1 MQKANR
7 IFKELEKLYPVV
19 RAELDFTSDF
29 QLLIAVV
36 LSAQTTD
43 VGVNRVTPGLFK
55 KYPTAFEL
63 SEAKFEDVHSL
74 IKTIGLANTKA
85 RNIIALSKRL
95 VEEKDGVVPADFDYL
110 ISLPGVGRKTANVVL
125 GEAFRI
131 PAIPVDTH
139 VLRVSNRLGLA
150 NSKNPLEVEK
160 RLMEIYDS
168 SLWYHLHLR
177 LIFFGRYFCKAKNPS
192 CEICPFQDICHY
204 YTKNHPSK

>member
-1 MQKANR
+1 MQEANR

-110 ISLPGVGRKTANVVL
+110 ISLPGVGRDRKSVV
-125 GEAFRI
+125 
-131 PAIPVDTH
+131 
-139 VLRVSNRLGLA
+139 
-150 NSKNPLEVEK
+150 
-160 RLMEIYDS
+160 
-168 SLWYHLHLR
+168 
-177 LIFFGRYFCKAKNPS
+177 
-192 CEICPFQDICHY
+192 
-204 YTKNHPSK
+204 